1 MNEFVLQPRTMEP
14 RDWATIIFV
23 VALILV
29 AVAKTAFENRF
40 SDFTKLIVS
49 DKYIKIYRDSSQL
62 MTGFNVLL
70 FLVQLV
76 SISFFIQLVLSYFGY
91 VLKTDWIVFIQIF
104 TFVSVFV
111 LSKFLIEKIIA
122 TAFNIEE
129 FTEMFNLQKVS
140 YRTYI
145 GLLLLPIDVILF
157 YNDNWPK
164 IAIISI
170 IIIVLTINLYTY
182 LISLKNYQN
191 FIFGKM
197 FYFILYLCALEIAP
211 YYFMYYWFTKS

>member
-76 SISFFIQLVLSYFGY
+76 SISFFIQLALSYFGY
-91 VLKTDWIVFIQIF
+91 VLKTD
-104 TFVSVFV
+104 
-111 LSKFLIEKIIA
+111 
-122 TAFNIEE
+122 
-129 FTEMFNLQKVS
+129 
-140 YRTYI
+140 
-145 GLLLLPIDVILF
+145 
-157 YNDNWPK
+157 
-164 IAIISI
+164 
-170 IIIVLTINLYTY
+170 
-182 LISLKNYQN
+182 
-191 FIFGKM
+191 
-197 FYFILYLCALEIAP
+197 
-211 YYFMYYWFTKS
+211 